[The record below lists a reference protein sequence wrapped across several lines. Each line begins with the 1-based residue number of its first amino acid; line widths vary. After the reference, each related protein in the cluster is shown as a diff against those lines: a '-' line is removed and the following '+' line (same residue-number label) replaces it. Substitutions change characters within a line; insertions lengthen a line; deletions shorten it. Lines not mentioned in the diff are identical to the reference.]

1 MGFQKEQEV
10 VSRNVPKNGQCVPV
24 TRPQQRGRERPGL
37 TEAASGSGL
46 GGRKGGGGVRPPGLW
61 GGCRG
66 PPRRQAEEQG
76 PAVIAET
83 SRQPPPGGTGSSS
96 ALLGPGPAR
105 PGQRG
110 LPEPRAGPTGAW
122 LQTLPSL
129 HVSPGAASQLGA
141 DGRPGSAGAE
151 GPLPAGRLARAT
163 RTCHLEHVPLRI
175 QDGWI
180 LMRMNSALPP
190 TFRSGKRMGLSE
202 ILL

>member
-1 MGFQKEQEV
+1 M
-10 VSRNVPKNGQCVPV
+10 VSACPSHARS
-24 TRPQQRGRERPGL
+24 RGAGRGLASRKLRPGR
-37 TEAASGSGL
+37 GL

-66 PPRRQAEEQG
+66 APPEAGGGAGTRRHCGDE
-76 PAVIAET
+76 PATA
-83 SRQPPPGGTGSSS
+83 PGGTGSSS
-96 ALLGPGPAR
+96 ARLGPGPAR

-110 LPEPRAGPTGAW
+110 LREPRAGPTGAW

-129 HVSPGAASQLGA
+129 HVSPGAACQLRA

-163 RTCHLEHVPLRI
+163 RTCHLERGPLRI

-202 ILL
+202 IPPVG